1 MGRSI
6 GGNQMGKKLGD
17 ARKPLRVG
25 RTYPER
31 TAAFGVSL
39 GFWATGGLGIVLGF
53 WRLAAS
59 AHLVLHRHLGN
70 PRVLGAVHLFT
81 LAGFSMLMMG
91 ALYQLVPV
99 LLNCPP
105 VRTRSALGQW
115 LLYVIG
121 LTGMIGGLSDD
132 QGTWIAL
139 GGLGVVGGSGWF
151 LANLGRLILRRRTWN
166 ITAWFF
172 SCALGYLAL
181 TLMLGGL
188 LVIRLEA
195 HGPSFS
201 HVLALHL
208 VVALGG
214 WFGLLMMGVSYRL
227 WAMFG
232 RRHQEPQR
240 WKATL
245 GLANAAIIAMGIG
258 YAGSS
263 HLLVWLGWVCQAAAV
278 LTYVVD
284 LRAAGWNDRRTMA
297 DPALRTQILATLFLA
312 VFEAFGTEALRTHQP
327 SFWVLAILA
336 YGLGW
341 LGLSFIAFI
350 HKILPFLVWLH
361 RYAHS
366 GGSSKR
372 PRLDDIWDPKTVYLP
387 ALASAIG
394 LTTMMAG
401 WSARDQ
407 EVWMVGIGLQW
418 FAWIALTIGGL
429 RAARGPHRTRQ
440 GGT

>member
-1 MGRSI
+1 
-6 GGNQMGKKLGD
+6 MGKKLVD
-17 ARKPLRVG
+17 ARKPLKVG

-31 TAAFGVSL
+31 TAALRVSL
-39 GFWATGGLGIVLGF
+39 GFWATGGVGIMLGF

-59 AHLVLHRHLGN
+59 AHLVFHHHLGN
-70 PRVLGAVHLFT
+70 PVVLGAVHLFT

-115 LLYVIG
+115 LLYGVG
-121 LTGMIGGLSDD
+121 LTGMIGGLSHD

-139 GGLGVVGGSGWF
+139 GGIGLVAGMGWF
-151 LANLGRLILRRRTWN
+151 LANQGRLMLRRQTWN

-172 SCALGYLAL
+172 SSALGYLAL
-181 TLMLGGL
+181 TLVLGGL
-188 LVIRLEA
+188 LVLRLETRW
-195 HGPSFS
+195 PPFT
-201 HVLALHL
+201 HVLAVHL

-214 WFGLLMMGVSYRL
+214 WFGLLMMGASYRL

-258 YAGSS
+258 YACSS
-263 HLLVWLGWVCQAAAV
+263 PFLVWMGWGCQVAAF

-284 LRAAGWNDRRTMA
+284 LGEAGWNDRRTMA
-297 DPALRTQILATLFLA
+297 DPALRTQVLATFFLV
-312 VFEAFGTEALRTHQP
+312 VFEVLGTEALRTHQQ

-350 HKILPFLVWLH
+350 HRILPFLVWLE

-372 PRLDDIWDPKTVYLP
+372 PRLDDIWDPNTVYLP
-387 ALASAIG
+387 ALSLAIG
-394 LTTMMAG
+394 LTTMIVG
-401 WSARDQ
+401 WSTKSQ
-407 EVWMVGIGLQW
+407 EAWMVGIGFQF
-418 FAWIALTIGGL
+418 FAWLTLIVGGL
-429 RAARGPHRTRQ
+429 KAVRGPHRTPP
-440 GGT
+440 